1 MRLVKEYSFGKVRGW
16 EFGWSPVGAPL
27 MTVLSYRAGSTLID
41 TGQSH
46 MRREALEIVKKEK
59 IGAVLLTH
67 CHEDHSGNA
76 RAIKAAFDIPVY
88 AGRLTAEKLS
98 RPSRILPYQRLIWG
112 PSEPVTL
119 QALTDEGFEAAG
131 LRFIPIHTPG
141 HAKGHL
147 VYLVPEE
154 GWLFSGDLYLSDR
167 IKYFRADE
175 RIDEQIV
182 SLKKVLTLDFDALF
196 CAHHPKPTN
205 GKAFISRK
213 LQSLE
218 DFYGRTAELAR
229 KGLDSA
235 AIMKELHLREVWKIK
250 LLCFGNVSMENM
262 VRSTLRSMTTG
273 SASAD
278 KDIDRNG

>member
-1 MRLVKEYSFGKVRGW
+1 
-16 EFGWSPVGAPL
+16 VGAPL

-46 MRREALEIVKKEK
+46 MRPEVLQMVKREK

-88 AGRLTAEKLS
+88 AGKLTAEKLS
-98 RPSRILPYQRLIWG
+98 RPFRILPYQRLVWG
-112 PSEPVTL
+112 PSEPVVL
-119 QALTDEGFEAAG
+119 QVLPDEGFEADG

-196 CAHHPKPTN
+196 CAHHPKPAN

-213 LQSLE
+213 LQFLE
-218 DFYGRTAELAR
+218 DFYGRTVELAG

-262 VRSTLRSMTTG
+262 VK
-273 SASAD
+273 SAISSLSPRIM
-278 KDIDRNG
+278 KVSK